1 MGSRRERAGSG
12 SSSGSLSVIS
22 IFSGAGGIDYGF
34 EAAGFQTRVCLD
46 FDSDA
51 CATIRANRPW
61 PVIEKDITHV
71 SSTDLLRAASMKP
84 GDMTV
89 LTGGPPCQ
97 PFSKSGYWWRGH
109 SLRLDD
115 PRAGTLGRYLEIV
128 RGLKPR
134 VILFENV
141 DAVGYEGMDE
151 GLQFLL
157 EGLRAINASEGTVY
171 SPAHAIL
178 DAADYGVP
186 QHRSRFFLVA
196 SRDGREFRFPAPT
209 HGEPDLLSTAT
220 GVLPRSTAW
229 DAIGDL
235 DTLSNDEGLAVTGK
249 WAALLPSIPEG
260 QNYLWHTP
268 RGGGEPLFGWRTR
281 FWCFLLKLAKS
292 RPSWTL
298 QAQPGPA
305 TGPFHWRN
313 RQLSARELCRLQ
325 TFPDDVT
332 ISGDRRAAQ
341 KQLGNAVPSLLAEVL
356 AREIR
361 AQLLDLPNKD
371 ACPRLLPPLRRP
383 IPPPEPFERVP
394 KSYLTLAGEHAPH
407 PGTGKGPRASAR
419 QAAS

>member
-1 MGSRRERAGSG
+1 MGRRREGASGSRGSD
-12 SSSGSLSVIS
+12 SLSVVS
-22 IFSGAGGIDYGF
+22 VFSGAGGIDYGF
-34 EAAGFQTRVCLD
+34 EAAGFHTRVCLD
-46 FDSDA
+46 FDPEA

-61 PVIEKDITHV
+61 PVIQEDIAHV
-71 SSTDLLRAASMKP
+71 SSTDLLKVGSLKP
-84 GDMTV
+84 GEVTV

-115 PRAGTLGRYLEIV
+115 PRAGTLGHYLEIV
-128 RGLKPR
+128 RDVKPR

-141 DAVGYEGMDE
+141 DAVGYDGMDE
-151 GLQFLL
+151 GLQLL
-157 EGLRAINASEGTVY
+157 LDGLRSINATERTAYFPV
-171 SPAHAIL
+171 HAVL
-178 DAADYGVP
+178 DAARYGVP
-186 QHRSRFFLVA
+186 QHRSRFFLIA
-196 SRDGREFRFPAPT
+196 SRDGREFKFPEPT
-209 HGEPDLLSTAT
+209 HGEPDLLTQAT
-220 GVLPRSTAW
+220 GMLPYSTTW

-281 FWCFLLKLAKS
+281 FWCFLLKLAKD

-313 RQLSARELCRLQ
+313 RNLSARELCRLQ
-325 TFPDDVT
+325 TFPDDVAV
-332 ISGDRRAAQ
+332 SGDRRAVQ
-341 KQLGNAVPSLLAEVL
+341 RQLGNAVPSLLAEVL

-361 AQLLDLPNKD
+361 TQLLDRPNISPH
-371 ACPRLLPPLRRP
+371 PRLLPPHRAP
-383 IPPPEPFERVP
+383 VPPPEPIERMP
-394 KSYLTLAGEHAPH
+394 KSYLGLVGEHAPH

-419 QAAS
+419 QAVT